1 MDSFLYILLA
11 IGLDLAVGDPRWLPH
26 PVRAIG
32 WLCEGSEKMMRAL
45 FTNLY
50 LAGLMTVVVVL
61 STTGLIVFLLL
72 QVVSSLSPVFG
83 AVIVVILLSTT
94 IATRDLLRHSK
105 AVHRQLQPPVSL
117 ALARQAVARI
127 VGRDT
132 KDLTEP
138 EVTKACVE
146 TVAENMVDGVT
157 APLFFAMIASFAASL
172 IDLPPAHCSVIGA
185 FLYKAVNTMDSMIG
199 YKNEK
204 YQLFGRVA
212 AKLDDVANFLPAR
225 ISGLCVIIAAFFLK
239 LDYREAARIFLRDRL
254 HHASPNSGHTEAAT
268 AGALGLRLG
277 GPSSYFGRTVDK
289 PFIGD
294 GLRDPVPG
302 DILKAN
308 RLMVTGSL
316 IFIVLLAGLLYW
328 GSV

>member
-11 IGLDLAVGDPRWLPH
+11 ICLDLAVGDPRWLPH

-32 WLCEGSEKMMRAL
+32 RLCEVSEKLTRAL
-45 FTNLY
+45 FTNLF
-50 LAGLMTVVVVL
+50 LAGLVTVLVVL
-61 STTGLIVFLLL
+61 STTGSVVFLLL
-72 QVVSSLSPVFG
+72 RCASSLSPTIDA
-83 AVIVVILLSTT
+83 AVAVILLSTT
-94 IATRDLLRHSK
+94 IATRDLLRHSMMVYK
-105 AVHRQLQPPVSL
+105 RLQPPVSL
-117 ALARQAVARI
+117 ARARQAIAQI

-132 KDLTEP
+132 RQLTEP
-138 EVTKACVE
+138 GITVACVE

-157 APLFFAMIASFAASL
+157 APLFFAMLASFAAPL
-172 IDLPPAHCSVIGA
+172 ADLPPMHCSVIGA
-185 FLYKAVNTMDSMIG
+185 FLYKAVNTMDSMVG

-204 YQLFGRVA
+204 YLLFGRAA
-212 AKLDDVANFLPAR
+212 AKLDDAVNFLPAR

-239 LDYREAARIFLRDRL
+239 LDYREAARIFYRDRL
-254 HHASPNSGHTEAAT
+254 RHASPNSGHTEAAT

-277 GPSSYFGRTVDK
+277 GPSSYFGRIVDK

-302 DILKAN
+302 DIAKAN
-308 RLMVTGSL
+308 RLMAAGSF
-316 IFIVLLAGLLYW
+316 IFMALLTGLLFW

>member
-11 IGLDLAVGDPRWLPH
+11 IGLDLVVGDPRWLPH

-32 WLCEGSEKMMRAL
+32 RLCEGSEKMTRAL
-45 FTNLY
+45 FANLY
-50 LAGLMTVVVVL
+50 LAGLVTVFVVL
-61 STTGLIVFLLL
+61 STTGFVVFLLL
-72 QVVSSLSPVFG
+72 QVASSVSPMVG
-83 AVIVVILLSTT
+83 ATVAVILLSTT

-117 ALARQAVARI
+117 ARARQAIARI

-132 KDLTEP
+132 QELTEAGI
-138 EVTKACVE
+138 TRACVE

-157 APLFFAMIASFAASL
+157 APLFFAMISSFAGPL
-172 IDLPPAHCSVIGA
+172 VDLPPVHCSVIGA
-185 FLYKAVNTMDSMIG
+185 FIYKAVNTMDSMIG
-199 YKNEK
+199 YKNEQ
-204 YQLFGRVA
+204 YLLFGRAA

-239 LDYREAARIFLRDRL
+239 LDYREAARIYLRDRL
-254 HHASPNSGHTEAAT
+254 RHASPNSGHTEAAT

-277 GPSSYFGRTVDK
+277 GPSSYFGRIVDK

-302 DILKAN
+302 DIAKAN
-308 RLMVTGSL
+308 SLMVTGSL
-316 IFIVLLAGLLYW
+316 IFIVLVAGLLFW